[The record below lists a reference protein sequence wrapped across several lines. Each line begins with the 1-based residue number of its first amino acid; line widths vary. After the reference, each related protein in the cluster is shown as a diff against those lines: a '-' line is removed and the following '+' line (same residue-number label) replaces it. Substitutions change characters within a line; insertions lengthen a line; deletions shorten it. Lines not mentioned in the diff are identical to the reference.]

1 MRDFHMPGRSAAIAT
16 GGMAATS
23 HPMATLTALEV
34 LRKGGNAVDAAVA
47 AAAMLAVV
55 EPQMTGIGG
64 DCFVLY
70 APRGGDKI
78 VSLNGS
84 GRAPAGLTLERVLRD
99 EPGATE
105 MSLYGPHT
113 VTLPGTVDAWT
124 MLIADHGTKDMAELL
139 KPAIDAAEN
148 GYPVLARVAHDWA
161 TETEKL
167 QKDPN
172 AAAVFMPGGVL
183 PGEGDVHR
191 QPALGATLRRIAKEG
206 RAGFYEGKTGA
217 TMAAYLRSRGA
228 THTAEDFANNRA
240 DYTTPI
246 KTRYRDVDIYQC
258 PPNTQGMTAIQLI
271 NILSGFKL
279 DGLNPLHPDWLHLQ
293 IEAGRLAYRDR
304 NAFLA
309 DPEKA
314 NLPVDHLISMEYAD
328 ALRAHIS
335 RDRAMAV
342 LPEPGRAE
350 PHTVYLTVVDKDRN
364 AISFINSLF
373 DHFGCGLL
381 CPDTGVMFQNRG
393 ALFSLDPE
401 HPNCVAPNK
410 RPFHTII
417 PGMAVKDGRTIMPFG
432 VMGGHY
438 QPFGHAM
445 LVTSVFGFGLDPQAA
460 LDQPRVS
467 HDGTVLEAERGIPE
481 ATVESLRKRGHE
493 VTIPNHPHGGGQAI
507 LIDWERGT
515 LTGGSDPRK
524 DGCALGY

>member
-1 MRDFHMPGRSAAIAT
+1 MRDFQMPGRSAAIAT
-16 GGMAATS
+16 GGIAATS
-23 HPMATLTALEV
+23 HPLATLTALDV
-34 LRKGGNAVDAAVA
+34 LRAGGNAIDAAVA

-55 EPQMTGIGG
+55 EPHMTGIGG

-70 APRGGDKI
+70 APGGGDKI
-78 VSLNGS
+78 VSVNGS
-84 GRAPAGLTLERVLRD
+84 GRAPTGLTRDRVLQD
-99 EPGATE
+99 EPGAE
-105 MSLYGPHT
+105 AMSLFGPHT
-113 VTLPGTVDAWT
+113 VTVPGAVDAWA
-124 MLIADHGTKDMAELL
+124 MLVADHGTTDLAELL
-139 KPAIDAAEN
+139 RPAIDAAER
-148 GYPVLARVAHDWA
+148 GYPVLARVAWDWA

-167 QKDPN
+167 AADPN
-172 AAAVFMPGGVL
+172 AAAVFMPGGVM
-183 PGEGDVHR
+183 PVEGDVHR
-191 QPALGATLRRIAKEG
+191 QPALAATLRKIAKEG
-206 RAGFYEGKTGA
+206 RAGFYEGKTAA

-228 THTAEDFANNRA
+228 THTAEDFAANRA
-240 DYTTPI
+240 DYTVPI

-271 NILSGFKL
+271 NILSGYDL
-279 DGLNPLHPDWLHLQ
+279 DGLDPLHPDWLHLQ

-328 ALRAHIS
+328 ALRAQIS
-335 RDRAMAV
+335 RDRAMATM
-342 LPEPGRAE
+342 PEPGRAE
-350 PHTVYLTVVDKDRN
+350 PHTVYLTVVDRDRN

-373 DHFGCGLL
+373 DHFGCGIL

-401 HPNCVAPNK
+401 HPNCVAPGK

-417 PGMAVKDGRTIMPFG
+417 PGMAVKDGRTVMPFG

-445 LVTSVFGFGLDPQAA
+445 LVTSVFGFGLDPQSA

-467 HDGTVLEAERGIPE
+467 HDGEVLEAERGIPA
-481 ATVESLRKRGHE
+481 ATVASLIARGHN
-493 VTIPNHPHGGGQAI
+493 VQFPPHPHGGGQAI

-524 DGCALGY
+524 DGCAFGY